1 MINDRR
7 RLSLLPCY
15 PVRYFVTSSLSCFD
29 FTMIL
34 RLSVYRVY
42 NLYNSVGNNSM
53 LLGNYGQ
60 SGGIKTGLYFHSWF
74 SSPLFSSAE

>member
-1 MINDRR
+1 M
-7 RLSLLPCY
+7 
-15 PVRYFVTSSLSCFD
+15 V
-29 FTMIL
+29 L

-60 SGGIKTGLYFHSWF
+60 SGGIKSGLYFNSWF
-74 SSPLFSSAE
+74 SSPLFSGAI